1 MLARPGAADAAAE
14 SALLPRAEL
23 TTLAHRR
30 QPAQPDALSEAV
42 AACTANR
49 ERARLV
55 ADALRV
61 GGPEALALKYTDTA
75 AAQRMAA
82 LVQNPG
88 TQLAEV
94 NHAFRI
100 AMRRLYRTRNIILHG
115 GATQGVALNASLRT
129 AAPLL
134 GAGLDRIVHASYTE
148 GLDPLDLAA
157 RTEVAL
163 QLVDGATG
171 LSTVDLLEPPH

>member
-1 MLARPGAADAAAE
+1 
-14 SALLPRAEL
+14 
-23 TTLAHRR
+23 
-30 QPAQPDALSEAV
+30 
-42 AACTANR
+42 
-49 ERARLV
+49 
-55 ADALRV
+55 
-61 GGPEALALKYTDTA
+61 
-75 AAQRMAA
+75 MAA

-88 TQLAEV
+88 KQLAEV

-115 GATQGVALNASLRT
+115 GATQGVALDASLRT

-157 RTEVAL
+157 RAEVAL
-163 QLVDGATG
+163 QLVDGETG
-171 LSTVDLLEPPH
+171 LATVDLLEPPR